1 MQPESPL
8 FEKHNTDKIATE
20 ALNEAEEQELSMKTR
35 QVLEHPDAIEQS
47 KIGHFASEK
56 NFLDYLDLSLSMNTG
71 KTGETIKSRGVSMD
85 LKAEAKLFQPH
96 DKAASEQYPG
106 VEFTTSVIG
115 FDLEHRYKNPHL
127 EHTYKNPHDKK
138 TGQLLLFKLD
148 DVDTKMTAKDLEFG
162 TNCRFGA
169 FIREGK
175 VQPFAIEMIED
186 EVDGERERMQLNY
199 LDPEQDGEEHTA
211 VRDEI
216 RTFLQQRQQD
226 V

>member
-8 FEKHNTDKIATE
+8 FGKHNTDKIATE

-47 KIGHFASEK
+47 EINHSASEK
-56 NFLDYLDLSLSMNTG
+56 NFLDYLDMSLSMNTG
-71 KTGETIKSRGVSMD
+71 KTGETIKSRGASLD
-85 LKAEAKLFQPH
+85 LKAKAKLFEPH
-96 DKAASEQYPG
+96 DKTKSEQYPG

-115 FDLEHRYKNPHL
+115 FDLEHRYKNFHD
-127 EHTYKNPHDKK
+127 YKEPHDRV

-148 DVDTKMTAKDLEFG
+148 DVDTKMTAKDLELG

-175 VQPFAIEMIED
+175 VQPFAIEMTED
-186 EVDGERERMQLNY
+186 EVEGERERMQLNY